1 MGKTTVLV
9 LLALTFLPLRAPAQE
24 TAAPPEYREVT
35 QGELAGAP
43 ESFQDKRVS
52 FTGTFLFTGSDF
64 CYQIRKTKINT
75 KDYFC
80 FALGTPSVVRL
91 YLKKDHAQADELL
104 NLKKG
109 AQVTVFGTFDFLGAD
124 YKFLV
129 VDRIEAK
136 PAS

>member
-1 MGKTTVLV
+1 MGKTTLLILV
-9 LLALTFLPLRAPAQE
+9 ALTFLSSGARAAEADPAAYQ
-24 TAAPPEYREVT
+24 EVT
-35 QGELAGAP
+35 QAELAGAP
-43 ESFQDKRVS
+43 ENFQDKKVR

-91 YLKKDHAQADELL
+91 YLKKDHPQADELL
-104 NLKKG
+104 NVKKG
-109 AQVTVFGTFDFLGAD
+109 AQVTAFGSFDFLGGD

-129 VDRIEAK
+129 VDRIEVK
-136 PAS
+136 PAP